1 MTVKISVVDGV
12 AYVDEVPAGVTV
24 QVTDYDV
31 DTRNT
36 KERDEDGTP
45 CSRYVVTSQTPKT
58 TAAGL
63 MALSGGVPRLAE
75 VA

>member
-1 MTVKISVVDGV
+1 MTVKISVMDGV

-31 DTRNT
+31 DTRHT
-36 KERDEDGTP
+36 KERDENGTQ
-45 CSRYVVTSQTPKT
+45 CSRYLV
-58 TAAGL
+58 TAATL
-63 MALSGGVPRLAE
+63 KRTEMMALSGGIPRLAE